1 MISLPASFAA
11 TESAHAN
18 AGASEAA
25 TGPHISIAPEALF
38 HIGPFA
44 VTNSQLLGLIGSLLL
59 LWMLFSVA
67 KAVRIGK
74 RGRFMHAVLWLF
86 ENLYDTAV
94 EVIGDKKTAVKV
106 LPLAV
111 TLFLFFLVNNW
122 LGLLPIVGPLTWHGA
137 PLLRGAAADLNTTLA
152 LAVISIVTAQAW
164 AIKRRGVLGN
174 LARYTANPFKDPL
187 HFFIGILEFIAE
199 FSRTAAL
206 ALRIFGNVFGGEVL
220 LVVIAFL
227 TSYFAA
233 VALPVFYGLEL
244 FVGAV
249 QAYVFFMLTI
259 AFISLGLPDGD
270 DSHHAQDDR
279 ASDPKVSSSPSTW
292 TSSKP
297 SAKATPSQAA

>member
-1 MISLPASFAA
+1 VISAFQNFMTMFAA
-11 TESAHAN
+11 
-18 AGASEAA
+18 AGEASEAGA
-25 TGPHISIAPEALF
+25 AGHAAGPHISIAPEAVF
-38 HIGPFA
+38 HIGPLP
-44 VTNSQLLGLIGSLLL
+44 VTNSQILGLIGSGLLV
-59 LWMLFSVA
+59 WMLFSVV
-67 KAVRIGK
+67 KSVRTGK
-74 RGRFMHAVLWLF
+74 RGRFMHAILWLF

-94 EVIGDKKTAVKV
+94 EVIGDKGVAKKV

-122 LGLLPIVGPLTWHGA
+122 LGLLPIVGPLTWNGT

-152 LAVISIVTAQAW
+152 LAVISIIVAQAW
-164 AIKRRGVLGN
+164 AIKRRGFFGN
-174 LARYTANPFKDPL
+174 ALRYTGNPFKDPL

-233 VALPVFYGLEL
+233 VALPVFYVLEL

-259 AFISLGLPDGD
+259 AFISLGLPNGED
-270 DSHHAQDDR
+270 DHGHA
-279 ASDPKVSSSPSTW
+279 
-292 TSSKP
+292 TSAAD
-297 SAKATPSQAA
+297 AKTPAH